1 LVVAAASAVMCA
13 CGSTS
18 PPAAPTAPIPR
29 QLLAEARPIGSGP
42 RFRPPVTGNVIG
54 PCRPAMGRRFGV
66 HVEVFAANRV
76 VIVPDGIGVRPP
88 VRVFAGRISSARC
101 YGRLVTLEPT
111 GLVLARRGRTMSLGD
126 LFREWGEPLSRRRL
140 ASFTGRLAVFVDGRR
155 WRGPPGS
162 VPLLR
167 HAEIAAEIGPY
178 VPPHA
183 TYAFPP
189 GT

>member
-1 LVVAAASAVMCA
+1 MLAAAAAIVCA

-18 PPAAPTAPIPR
+18 TQTVANSPIPR

-42 RFRPPVTGNVIG
+42 RFRPPVTGRPG
-54 PCRPAMGRRFGV
+54 RPCRRGLGPRFGV
-66 HVEVFAANRV
+66 HVEVFAANQV
-76 VIVPDGIGVRPP
+76 VIVATGIGVQPP
-88 VRVFAGRISSARC
+88 VRVSAGRISYARC

-111 GLVLARRGRTMSLGD
+111 GLVLVRPGRTQSLGD
-126 LFREWGEPLSRRRL
+126 LFRAWGEPLSRRGV
-140 ASFTGRLAVFVDGRR
+140 ASFTGRVTVFVDGRR
-155 WRGPPGS
+155 WRGRPAS

-167 HAEIAAEIGPY
+167 HAEIVAEIGPY

-183 TYAFPP
+183 AYAFPP